1 MDVERFILEYGAWT
15 YIITFVWT
23 FFEGET
29 FVLLAGFA
37 AAQGMLFA
45 PFLLIAAWLG
55 SFAGDQCY
63 FWLGRHFGQRLMER
77 RPEWRPRVDSA
88 LSWLKRFDTIFIL
101 TFRFIYGV
109 RNFSSFALG
118 ISRINWKRFLAL
130 NLIAGPTLGR
140 DFHRHWIFMRPGL
153 GTHARP
159 DRPPSQHPAARRLYG
174 ARRGRSSL
182 AQNAPP
188 ASPGGGS
195 SHAHMSPQ

>member
-1 MDVERFILEYGAWT
+1 MDVERFILEHGAWT
-15 YIITFVWT
+15 YLIIFVWT

-37 AAQGMLFA
+37 AAQGLLFA

-118 ISRINWKRFLAL
+118 ISGINWKRFLAL
-130 NLIAGPTLGR
+130 NLVAALLWAAIFTAIGYLCGQALEHMLGQIAHQVSILLLAG
-140 DFHRHWIFMRPGL
+140 FMVLGL
-153 GTHARP
+153 GGHLLHKMR
-159 DRPPSQHPAARRLYG
+159 RRRRL
-174 ARRGRSSL
+174 AEAAATRT
-182 AQNAPP
+182 
-188 ASPGGGS
+188 
-195 SHAHMSPQ
+195 